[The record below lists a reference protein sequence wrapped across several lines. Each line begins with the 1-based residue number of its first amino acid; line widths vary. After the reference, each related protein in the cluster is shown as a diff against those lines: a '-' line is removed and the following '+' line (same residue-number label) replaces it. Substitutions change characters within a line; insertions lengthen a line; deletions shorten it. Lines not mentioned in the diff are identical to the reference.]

1 MRLMNTKPEPAYR
14 DATLTR
20 TLIGWLLIPLL
31 IMLALSALYTY
42 RNISHLAETERDLA
56 LEEVADDLKDSA
68 SDALQATGSID
79 PASASLRL
87 ILNDARDHRYFA
99 IYDANGVLLAGDPR
113 LPIAQVPDAM
123 DHAVFSYISL
133 AGNRLRM
140 VVIKGD
146 QEDLPVYKILV
157 AETLTRRDHLAL
169 RLSRVVLIPQ
179 VLMIL
184 LVAPLIWFGV
194 KRGLRPLD
202 NLCRRISHRS
212 VQQFRDLPM
221 RGTPHELQPVVMA
234 LNEMLSQVRAAR
246 DEQRRF
252 TADAA
257 HQIKTPLAA
266 LKAEIDLAQS
276 DPSYAH
282 AQPVLKRLG
291 DSTNRLIHLVQ
302 QLLALAHSEASDS
315 DVMTL
320 LDLAE
325 LARDVAREYV
335 PIAHSRHIDLGYEG
349 AEQTIPIRG
358 NAVLIREAMK
368 NLLDNAVK
376 FTPDSGT
383 VTVSVKAHPP
393 SFAVADSGPGI
404 PDEQRPL
411 IFQRFHRVPEST
423 TVQGSGLGLAI
434 VQEIAR
440 NHGAIVSVA
449 SSSLGGALF
458 SLQFQDQAV
467 SES

>member
-1 MRLMNTKPEPAYR
+1 MNTQPEPAYHE
-14 DATLTR
+14 ATLTR

-31 IMLALSALYTY
+31 IMLAVSALYTY

-56 LEEVADDLKDSA
+56 LEEVADDVKDSA
-68 SDALQATGSID
+68 SETLKATGKID
-79 PASASLRL
+79 PASESLRL
-87 ILNDARDHRYFA
+87 ILEDPRDHRYFA
-99 IYDANGVLLAGDPR
+99 IYDEKGVLLAGDPR
-113 LPIAQVPDAM
+113 LPRPQAAYAA
-123 DHAVFSYISL
+123 DHAMFNYILL
-133 AGNRLRM
+133 AGNKLRM
-140 VVIKGD
+140 VAIKGD
-146 QEDLPVYKILV
+146 QVDQPIYRILV
-157 AETLTRRDHLAL
+157 AETLTRRDRLAL

-194 KRGLRPLD
+194 KHGLRPLD

-212 VQQFRDLPM
+212 AQQFRDLPM
-221 RGTPHELQPVVMA
+221 RGTPRELQPVVMA

-257 HQIKTPLAA
+257 HQVKTPLAA

-282 AQPVLKRLG
+282 ALPVFKRLG
-291 DSTNRLIHLVQ
+291 DSANRLAHLVQ
-302 QLLALAHSEASDS
+302 QLLALAHSEASYGN
-315 DVMTL
+315 VKTL

-325 LARDVAREYV
+325 LARDVTREYV
-335 PIAHSRHIDLGYEG
+335 PLAHGRHIDLGYEG
-349 AEQTIPIRG
+349 PENAIPIRG

-368 NLLDNAVK
+368 NLLDNAIK

-383 VTVSVKAHPP
+383 VTVSVKVHPP
-393 SFAVADSGPGI
+393 SFAVADSGPGV
-404 PDEQRPL
+404 PDEQRSL
-411 IFQRFHRVPEST
+411 IFQRFRRAPEST
-423 TVQGSGLGLAI
+423 AAQGSGLGLAI

-449 SSSLGGALF
+449 SSPLGGALF
-458 SLQFQDQAV
+458 SLQFPDQAV
-467 SES
+467 SQS

>member
-1 MRLMNTKPEPAYR
+1 MNIKPEPAHR
-14 DATLTR
+14 DSTLTH
-20 TLIGWLLIPLL
+20 TLISWLLIPLL
-31 IMLALSALYTY
+31 IMLAASALYTY
-42 RNISHLAETERDLA
+42 HNISRLAEIERDLV
-56 LEEVADDLKDSA
+56 LEEVADDLKDA
-68 SDALQATGSID
+68 AADTLQATGKID
-79 PASASLRL
+79 SVSPSMRL
-87 ILNDARDHRYFA
+87 ILDDARDHRFFA

-113 LPIAQVPDAM
+113 LPILQAPYAA
-123 DHAVFSYISL
+123 DHAAFSYISL

-140 VVIKGD
+140 VAVKGN
-146 QEDLPVYKILV
+146 QEDQPVDRILV
-157 AETLTRRDHLAL
+157 AETLTRRGHLAL

-179 VLMIL
+179 VVMTL
-184 LVAPLIWFGV
+184 LIAPLIWFGV
-194 KRGLRPLD
+194 KHGLRPLD
-202 NLCRRISHRS
+202 YLCRRISRRS
-212 VQQFRDLPM
+212 VQQFKDLPM
-221 RGTPHELQPVVMA
+221 QGTPRELQPVVMA
-234 LNEMLSQVRAAR
+234 LNKMLSQVRAAR

-252 TADAA
+252 TTDAA

-266 LKAEIDLAQS
+266 LVAEIALAQS

-282 AQPVLKRLG
+282 AQPVLRRLG
-291 DSTNRLIHLVQ
+291 DSANRLAHLVQ
-302 QLLALAHSEASDS
+302 QLLALAQSEASDANLK
-315 DVMTL
+315 TL

-325 LARDVAREYV
+325 LAKDVTREYV

-383 VTVSVKAHPP
+383 ITVSVKAHPP

-411 IFQRFHRVPEST
+411 IFQRFHRAPECAT
-423 TVQGSGLGLAI
+423 AQGSGLGLAI

-440 NHGAIVSVA
+440 NHGAIVIVA
-449 SSSLGGALF
+449 RSSLGGALF

>member
-1 MRLMNTKPEPAYR
+1 MSTKPERPR
-14 DATLTR
+14 HDATLTR
-20 TLIGWLLIPLL
+20 TLIRWLLTPLV
-31 IMLALSALYTY
+31 IMLAVSALYTY
-42 RNISHLAETERDLA
+42 RNISHLAETERDLV
-56 LEEVADDLKDSA
+56 LEEIADDLKDSA
-68 SDALQATGSID
+68 SDTLRATGKID
-79 PASASLRL
+79 PVSPSMRV
-87 ILNDARDHRYFA
+87 ILDDPRDHRYFA
-99 IYDANGVLLAGDPR
+99 IYDANGALLAGDPGLPR
-113 LPIAQVPDAM
+113 LQVAHAA
-123 DHAVFSYISL
+123 DHAVFSDISH

-140 VVIKGD
+140 VAIKGD
-146 QEDLPVYKILV
+146 QEDQPIDRVFV

-169 RLSRVVLIPQ
+169 RLSRVVLLPQ

-202 NLCRRISHRS
+202 NLCQRISHRS

-221 RGTPHELQPVVMA
+221 QGTPRELQPVVIA
-234 LNEMLSQVRAAR
+234 LNDMLSQVRASR

-282 AQPVLKRLG
+282 ALPVLKRLG
-291 DSTNRLIHLVQ
+291 DSANRLAHLVQ
-302 QLLALAHSEASDS
+302 QLLALAHSEASDGN
-315 DVMTL
+315 VKTL

-325 LARDVAREYV
+325 LARNVTREYV
-335 PIAHSRHIDLGYEG
+335 PIANSRHIDLGYEG
-349 AEQTIPIRG
+349 PENAIPIRG
-358 NAVLIREAMK
+358 NAVLVREAMK

-383 VTVSVKAHPP
+383 VTVSLKVHPP
-393 SFAVADSGPGI
+393 TFTVGDSGPGI
-404 PDEQRPL
+404 PNEQRPL
-411 IFQRFHRVPEST
+411 IFQRFHRAPEST
-423 TVQGSGLGLAI
+423 TAQGSGLGLAI

-440 NHGAIVSVA
+440 NHGAIISVA

-458 SLQFQDQAV
+458 SLQFPDQAV